1 MDKTITT
8 ALFIAASMIMVLVLF
23 NVAYPA
29 VIEGADSVS
38 RMAKSVADRMSYQV
52 AIVHASAELDS
63 DHQWQDGNSN
73 SQFDVFAWIKN
84 TGAARIT
91 ALDRMDVF
99 FGREGNYV
107 RIPNESEAGASTIY
121 WTWSIENDS
130 EWLPTATLQ
139 IDIHNSVPLATGRY
153 FMRVILPNGVSSEYF
168 LGI

>member
-29 VIEGADSVS
+29 VIEGADSVA
-38 RMAKSVADRMSYQV
+38 RMAKGAADRMSYDITV
-52 AIVHASAELDS
+52 VHASAELDA

-73 SQFDVFAWIKN
+73 GQFDVFAWIKN
-84 TGAARIT
+84 IGTARVT

-107 RIPNESEAGASTIY
+107 RIPIESEAGGAPIY
-121 WTWSIENDS
+121 WTWSVENDS

-139 IDIHNSVPLATGRY
+139 IDIHNATPLSTGRY
-153 FMRVILPNGVSSEYF
+153 FLRIILPNGVSSEYF